1 MANLPPFAVITFG
14 ATSAVIFAVRY
25 LGLWQGARA
34 APATSPA
41 GAQVAA
47 VVVDPT
53 ALNTATRALESHTVA
68 VLELNETSKE
78 NGRSMAT
85 MAIEMDRIR
94 EEMRIQREVSRRPY
108 RGVNLTLLRASDFHP
123 A

>member
-1 MANLPPFAVITFG
+1 MEQLANLPPLAVITFG
-14 ATSAVIFAVRY
+14 VTVAIIFGVRH
-25 LGLWQGARA
+25 LGLWQGANA

-41 GAQVAA
+41 AAQVAA
-47 VVVDPT
+47 VIVDPT
-53 ALNTATRALESHTVA
+53 ALNNAARALEAHTVA

-94 EEMRIQREVSRRPY
+94 EELRIQREVARRP
-108 RGVNLTLLRASDFHP
+108 
-123 A
+123 